1 MLLIH
6 QQKIYKPLSEVDA
19 MFSLSLKLSRE
30 WINKENETKTS
41 VERVPQVKTL
51 TIQRPCKLLLVVAR
65 LLQQKAWSQYN
76 EWGSII

>member
-41 VERVPQVKTL
+41 VERVP
-51 TIQRPCKLLLVVAR
+51 
-65 LLQQKAWSQYN
+65 
-76 EWGSII
+76 